1 MKKREVIMKMI
12 RVKGKS
18 FFCLLLVITGVL
30 LLSCSDQV
38 QTNNSSKELKVSY
51 LGFNTTITNYFAPG
65 KKVELLARAN
75 KKNVDYSWN
84 LPGEWEEI
92 NENNVSWKV
101 PEQEG
106 QYTVSVTVT
115 DKKTNKSVNKSV
127 EITVSDNAVCAT
139 PDYFSCKVITNITMN
154 NRLLGE
160 NLQTT
165 VSSITMNPDSS
176 VYVETVEANGEITRT
191 YADSDAIYNVDDM
204 GKRTLIARNNTESSF
219 IPAANVLGLSSL
231 INSCPDYETDGRYY
245 KFRQSYSTQK
255 ALVEYDSKLGVVTRI
270 RSEDEEN
277 MEVSDMQM
285 EYDVI
290 DGYIIPTK
298 ISGIVTYYA
307 SGEKFSTKIEEEISD
322 IIINENGED

>member
-1 MKKREVIMKMI
+1 M
-12 RVKGKS
+12 
-18 FFCLLLVITGVL
+18 LVVTEVL
-30 LLSCSDQV
+30 LLSCSEHA

-51 LGFNTTITNYFAPG
+51 LGFNTTITNYFVPG
-65 KKVELLARAN
+65 KTVELLARAN
-75 KKNVDYSWN
+75 KKNVDYEWN
-84 LPGEWEEI
+84 IPGEWEEI
-92 NENNVSWKV
+92 TDNKVCWKV
-101 PEQEG
+101 PEKEG
-106 QYTVSVTVT
+106 LYTLSVSVT
-115 DKKTNKSVNKSV
+115 DKKTNKNVNKS
-127 EITVSDNAVCAT
+127 IDLTVADNAVCAV
-139 PDYFSCKVITNITMN
+139 PDSLSCKVTTNIKMN
-154 NRLLGE
+154 NRLFGE

-165 VSSITMNPDSS
+165 VSSITMSPDSS

-204 GKRTLIARNNTESSF
+204 GKRTLVARSNTESSF
-219 IPAANVLGLSSL
+219 VPTVNMFGLSSL

-245 KFRQSYSTQK
+245 KFRQSSSTQK

-270 RSEDEEN
+270 CSEDEDN
-277 MEVSDMQM
+277 MEISDMQM

-307 SGEKFSTKIEEEISD
+307 SGEKFSTSIEEEISD

>member
-1 MKKREVIMKMI
+1 M
-12 RVKGKS
+12 
-18 FFCLLLVITGVL
+18 LVVTAVL
-30 LLSCSDQV
+30 LLSCSEHV

-51 LGFNTTITNYFAPG
+51 LGFNTTITNYFVPG
-65 KKVELLARAN
+65 KTVELLARAN
-75 KKNVDYSWN
+75 KKNVDYEWD
-84 LPGEWEEI
+84 LPGEWEEVTD
-92 NENNVSWKV
+92 NKVSWKV
-101 PEQEG
+101 PEKEG
-106 QYTVSVTVT
+106 LYTLSVNVI
-115 DKKTNKSVNKSV
+115 DKKTNKNVNKSID
-127 EITVSDNAVCAT
+127 ITVADNTVCAV
-139 PDYFSCKVITNITMN
+139 PDSLSCKVTTNIKMN

-165 VSSITMNPDSS
+165 VSSIKMNPDSS

-204 GKRTLIARNNTESSF
+204 GKRTLVARSNTESLF
-219 IPAANVLGLSSL
+219 VPTVNMFGLSSL

-245 KFRQSYSTQK
+245 KFRQSSSTQK

-270 RSEDEEN
+270 CSEDEEN
-277 MEVSDMQM
+277 MEISDMQM

-307 SGEKFSTKIEEEISD
+307 SGEKFSTSIEEEISD
-322 IIINENGED
+322 IIINGNGED

>member
-1 MKKREVIMKMI
+1 MKKIIFIVLM
-12 RVKGKS
+12 
-18 FFCLLLVITGVL
+18 LVVTAVL
-30 LLSCSDQV
+30 LLSCSEHV

-51 LGFNTTITNYFAPG
+51 LGFNTTITNYFVPG
-65 KKVELLARAN
+65 KTVELLARAN
-75 KKNVDYSWN
+75 KKNVDYEWD
-84 LPGEWEEI
+84 LPGEWEEVTD
-92 NENNVSWKV
+92 NKVSWKV
-101 PEQEG
+101 PEKEG
-106 QYTVSVTVT
+106 LYTLSVNVI
-115 DKKTNKSVNKSV
+115 DKKTNKNVNKSID
-127 EITVSDNAVCAT
+127 ITVADNTVCAV
-139 PDYFSCKVITNITMN
+139 PDSLSCKVTTNIKMN

-165 VSSITMNPDSS
+165 VSSIKMNPDSS

-204 GKRTLIARNNTESSF
+204 GKRTLVARSNTESLF
-219 IPAANVLGLSSL
+219 VPTVNMFGLSSL

-245 KFRQSYSTQK
+245 KFRQSSSTQK

-270 RSEDEEN
+270 CSEDEEN
-277 MEVSDMQM
+277 MEISDMQM

-307 SGEKFSTKIEEEISD
+307 SGEKFSTSIEEEISD
-322 IIINENGED
+322 IIINGNGED

>member
-1 MKKREVIMKMI
+1 M
-12 RVKGKS
+12 
-18 FFCLLLVITGVL
+18 LVVTAVL
-30 LLSCSDQV
+30 LLSCSEHV

-51 LGFNTTITNYFAPG
+51 LGFNTTITNYFVPG
-65 KKVELLARAN
+65 KTVELLARAN
-75 KKNVDYSWN
+75 KKNVDYEWD
-84 LPGEWEEI
+84 LPGEWEEVTD
-92 NENNVSWKV
+92 NKVSWKV
-101 PEQEG
+101 PEKEG
-106 QYTVSVTVT
+106 LYTLSVNVI
-115 DKKTNKSVNKSV
+115 DKKTNKNVNKSID
-127 EITVSDNAVCAT
+127 ITVADNTVCAV
-139 PDYFSCKVITNITMN
+139 PDSLSCKVTTNIKMN

-165 VSSITMNPDSS
+165 VSSIKMNPDSS

-204 GKRTLIARNNTESSF
+204 GKRTLVARSNTESSF
-219 IPAANVLGLSSL
+219 VPTVNMFGLSSL

-245 KFRQSYSTQK
+245 KFRQSSSTQK

-270 RSEDEEN
+270 CSEDEEN
-277 MEVSDMQM
+277 MEISDMQM

-307 SGEKFSTKIEEEISD
+307 SGEKFSTSIEEEISD

>member
-1 MKKREVIMKMI
+1 MFRG
-12 RVKGKS
+12 KGQT
-18 FFCLLLVITGVL
+18 FFYLLLVITEVL
-30 LLSCSDQV
+30 WLSCSEHV

-51 LGFNTTITNYFAPG
+51 LGFNTTITNYFVPG
-65 KKVELLARAN
+65 KNVELLARAN
-75 KKNVDYSWN
+75 KKNVSYTWT

-92 NENNVSWKV
+92 SDNKISWKV

-106 QYTVSVTVT
+106 LYTLSVTVT
-115 DKKTNKSVNKSV
+115 DRKTNKSVNKS
-127 EITVSDNAVCAT
+127 IDIAVSDNAVCAT
-139 PDYFSCKVITNITMN
+139 PDSLSCKVTTNIKMN

-165 VSSITMNPDSS
+165 VSSITMNPDNS
-176 VYVETVEANGEITRT
+176 VYVETVESNGEITRT

-204 GKRTLIARNNTESSF
+204 GKRTLVAKSNNESSF
-219 IPAANVLGLSSL
+219 VPVANVLSLSSL

-245 KFRQSYSTQK
+245 KFQQSSSTQK
-255 ALVEYDSKLGVVTRI
+255 AVVEYDSILGVVTRI

-307 SGEKFSTKIEEEISD
+307 AGEKFCTIIDEEISD
-322 IIINENGED
+322 IIFNENGED